1 MAWLE
6 PHPTSG
12 HFNICLRWQGKKLRR
27 TLKTTQK
34 KDAEAILHRFDE
46 NVVLLERGRL
56 KLPEGGDLLTFLLSD
71 GKLTG
76 VPAPDPTPT
85 PAAPT
90 LREIV
95 DRYLATLGNGT
106 VEANSLATTR
116 MHLNHFLRKLG
127 DRFQLDLLKTTALQ
141 EYVNSRTRRKGKKKI
156 PLSPTTLRKEV
167 ATLRACWNWAVRIHS
182 NAIQHQTRRLRA
194 CSISRTAVR
203 GALHWVA
210 AHNPE
215 QISRRFP
222 RRLLPVIQRR
232 RRSRTFSGNPLVCLP
247 SVVGQLLVLN

>member
-34 KDAEAILHRFDE
+34 KEAEAILHRFDE

-56 KLPEGGDLLTFLLSD
+56 ELPEGGDLLTFLLSD
-71 GKLTG
+71 GKLSG
-76 VPAPDPTPT
+76 APVPDPTPT

-90 LREIV
+90 LREIA
-95 DRYLATLGNGT
+95 DRYLAALGNGT

-127 DRFQLDLLKTTALQ
+127 DGFALALLKTTG
-141 EYVNSRTRRKGKKKI
+141 NRRANGSHI
-156 PLSPTTLRKEV
+156 
-167 ATLRACWNWAVRIHS
+167 
-182 NAIQHQTRRLRA
+182 
-194 CSISRTAVR
+194 
-203 GALHWVA
+203 GA
-210 AHNPE
+210 
-215 QISRRFP
+215 
-222 RRLLPVIQRR
+222 
-232 RRSRTFSGNPLVCLP
+232 
-247 SVVGQLLVLN
+247 